1 MRQKCVNFCVKHY
14 IVGNILILYRS
25 LVISDNGSKHYPHPV
40 TKFIKPQTWYMILE
54 SIKELHQVN
63 KVENA
68 EEVNKPEAEEN
79 LGYMFGKARSFA
91 ENCWKNTKNVS

>member
-1 MRQKCVNFCVKHY
+1 
-14 IVGNILILYRS
+14 
-25 LVISDNGSKHYPHPV
+25 
-40 TKFIKPQTWYMILE
+40 MILE

-68 EEVNKPEAEEN
+68 EEVNKPEAEEK

-91 ENCWKNTKNVS
+91 ENC